1 MVANASV
8 CACSVHGAGRNYGR
22 RVVVVTQPYTWPV
35 ARYWVQ
41 VMDTMDLGAEGRKSK
56 KRRKLEKLKKEAKR
70 RRLMA
75 KSKEKENL
83 KEIEMGARL
92 KERSESK
99 SKFREDLQ
107 QVNLSERML
116 GPRDRSEARSA
127 RAEVMDG
134 SGGAE
139 MDGRKKKVSKAKPK
153 EKVDLK
159 KLFRVS

>member
-1 MVANASV
+1 M
-8 CACSVHGAGRNYGR
+8 AGRNYVTSAGTGTCT
-22 RVVVVTQPYTWPV
+22 VVVYGSGRHTTIHVV
-35 ARYWVQ
+35 FRYVHVHVK

-75 KSKEKENL
+75 KAKEKENL
-83 KEIEMGARL
+83 KEIAMGARL
-92 KERSESK
+92 KERSEIK

-107 QVNLSERML
+107 QASLSERMFGL
-116 GPRDRSEARSA
+116 WDRSEARSA
-127 RAEVMDG
+127 HAEVMDE

-139 MDGRKKKVSKAKPK
+139 MDGRKKVSKARSK